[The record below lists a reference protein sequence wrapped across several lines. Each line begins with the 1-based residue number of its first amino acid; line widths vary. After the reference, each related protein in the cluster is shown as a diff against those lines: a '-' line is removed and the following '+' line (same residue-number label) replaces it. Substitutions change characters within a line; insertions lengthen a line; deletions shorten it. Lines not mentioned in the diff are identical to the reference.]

1 MYFFCC
7 CWVFFFVH
15 ACRIN
20 KCTATESW
28 CLAMRRERAGRQM
41 ESVPPQLIK
50 DQFFRR
56 APRRLSREI
65 FGAVASFS
73 ASSTVGGGREIP
85 VQILMLIC
93 FHIKASVTERSNKSA
108 FLLFCNFF
116 ILSYLFTY
124 LRLDPYST
132 FCRCTK
138 HRCADMQTHFLGPS
152 TLSHLECRVHSG

>member
-1 MYFFCC
+1 
-7 CWVFFFVH
+7 
-15 ACRIN
+15 
-20 KCTATESW
+20 
-28 CLAMRRERAGRQM
+28 MRRERAGRQM

-56 APRRLSREI
+56 APQRLSREI

-108 FLLFCNFF
+108 FLLFCDFF
-116 ILSYLFTY
+116 YLVLFIY
-124 LRLDPYST
+124 LLT
-132 FCRCTK
+132 F
-138 HRCADMQTHFLGPS
+138 GPI
-152 TLSHLECRVHSG
+152 